1 MSNYRKLSSQAE
13 AEIEALRY
21 QGVTL
26 SDSDIIAINALCWE
40 IENPSRRVSL
50 ARGKP
55 VKCGNVYLWPLTIH
69 NGTWLNDVGFSLE
82 YNTEEDISASEV
94 TMAYA
99 MAHRDDDMYLI
110 EVADI
115 MKWFKSIRATVSEI
129 RMAMSIIA
137 DNQKRDELPV
147 RKGAGITV
155 AQLAQLMVD
164 NHGGTFDMWEKQC
177 SIDYVFDFIDTTC
190 KQDEA
195 EQKHNRNQK
204 MTMILG
210 RFTNSL
216 LKRHKS
222 NG

>member
-13 AEIEALRY
+13 AEIDALRS

-26 SDSDIIAINALCWE
+26 SDSDIVAINALCWE
-40 IENPSRRVSL
+40 IESPSRRVSL

-69 NGTWLNDVGFSLE
+69 SGAWFNEVGSE
-82 YNTEEDISASEV
+82 YESAEIAL
-94 TMAYA
+94 AYA
-99 MAHRDDDMYLI
+99 MTHRD
-110 EVADI
+110 ADLYTVEESQV
-115 MKWFKSIRATVSEI
+115 KAWFKTIRATIDELRIS
-129 RMAMSIIA
+129 MATII
-137 DNQKRDELPV
+137 DQSKRDELPV
-147 RKGAGITV
+147 KKGAGITIT
-155 AQLAQLMVD
+155 QLAQMMVD
-164 NHGGTFDMWEKQC
+164 NHGGTFEMWERQC
-177 SIDYVFDFIDTTC
+177 SIDYIFDFIDTTC

-195 EQKHNRNQK
+195 EQKHVRNQK

-216 LKRHKS
+216 LRKAKS